1 MYFRLLSKTYFFTTA
16 KWHYLPEAWY
26 PKLWISESTSEWVFL
41 QTIREEKLNTQN
53 FEFLRVQV
61 NEYFLQTIRQ
71 EKLNTPNFEFL
82 RVQVNEY
89 FLQTIRQEK
98 LSTQTLNFC
107 DSESTMTTSSD
118 NQRGMVWYFIRHLV
132 LQDLFFW
139 WTFGLNFHK
148 KAIWDHHAF
157 GAAWMTSLYYAL
169 TTTLQQQASV
179 CLGFFLHLHYT
190 TRPQA
195 WDCEAGEKAT
205 KIKTW
210 THNFSRFPTSVPSR
224 NFASQLCHFPPS
236 VQNRKFLTAIPKTSG
251 ADSWVILTDR
261 QTQDMFRGRQGEA
274 EPPGVRADLLFTH
287 TQHVIRS
294 VPGSRFQHSGHW
306 RLTGMLKQLRAQC
319 GS

>member
-139 WTFGLNFHK
+139 WTFRLNFHK

-179 CLGFFLHLHYT
+179 CLGFF
-190 TRPQA
+190 
-195 WDCEAGEKAT
+195 
-205 KIKTW
+205 
-210 THNFSRFPTSVPSR
+210 
-224 NFASQLCHFPPS
+224 FASALHNETTSLRLWSRGEGHQNQDLNPQFLKISYFSASEKFCQSAMSFSPIGTKQKISDCHP
-236 VQNRKFLTAIPKTSG
+236 QN
-251 ADSWVILTDR
+251 
-261 QTQDMFRGRQGEA
+261 
-274 EPPGVRADLLFTH
+274 
-287 TQHVIRS
+287 
-294 VPGSRFQHSGHW
+294 
-306 RLTGMLKQLRAQC
+306 
-319 GS
+319 